1 MSSVADADVNLNVN
15 LRGTGDAPAKLD
27 QTTKGIKATE
37 TAAKS
42 STMQF
47 VSLRGSISQ
56 VAQVA
61 SSAAGEMTRDLGA
74 VVGLVG
80 DASSK
85 FGDLGFAVTGVVA
98 VVGALDLAFEA
109 IKKARFENT
118 TKSLQELANTAGSL
132 ARGLANAASNARELQ
147 GVLKTAEVR
156 TLTAQI
162 AEANARGDKV
172 AAAGFTA
179 RLAAVTST
187 NEAGSLRSQAGGA
200 LQSGADALTVRT
212 AATNLLQKTEER
224 IKFLEQAVDDRAF
237 AYHKAT
243 GAAGYGAIANQ
254 DVARVELAGLQDSR
268 IKQVGA
274 LAMLSPDSFAQN
286 NAAATALLKAADAV
300 EKEGLTT
307 QAVTLVNA
315 ATEAFKAAAGKAPKG
330 GSRGGGDGLTRGGKL
345 SDDEQA
351 AHDRANLLRALQG
364 SGQDTGIVGIIG
376 QGIIDE
382 ALARS
387 KDKGIRLDPGAG
399 SMADVSVTA
408 ANDNARQIDSV
419 GALATQ
425 FSNIDKA
432 QPGAVIR
439 DFSAALAAAI
449 PDMGDFAGALNEIS
463 NQWATYAEL
472 QANAGEDVAKQAAA
486 QKALATAT
494 IGSLGA
500 IAKAGASRIK
510 DERLRAGVLSI
521 IELGVGTGMMLT
533 PGMQAEGAAH
543 LAAAAILGSV
553 AIFGG
558 AGGSKSHAATSS
570 GDRAFKPMNDNA
582 VGGALVVNINAPWFG
597 PSPQEAAAGLAAFLG
612 LAAGTG
618 FSAAA

>member
-1 MSSVADADVNLNVN
+1 MSQADADVNLNVN

-42 STMQF
+42 STAQF

-74 VVGLVG
+74 VVGLVS

-85 FGDLGFAVTGVVA
+85 FGGLGTAVTGVIG
-98 VVGALDLAFEA
+98 VVGALFVAFEELD
-109 IKKARFENT
+109 KARFENT
-118 TKSLQELANTAGSL
+118 TKSLQELANTAGSV

-156 TLTAQI
+156 TLTAQN

-179 RLAAVTST
+179 RLAAVTSS
-187 NEAGSLRSQAGGA
+187 NEAGSLRAQAAGA
-200 LQSGADALTVRT
+200 LTSGLDALSART
-212 AATNLLQKTEER
+212 EAEALLAKTDAR
-224 IKFLEQAVDDRAF
+224 IKYIDSFLAQPAF
-237 AYHKAT
+237 NLIEH
-243 GAAGYGAIANQ
+243 GRL
-254 DVARVELAGLQDSR
+254 VARDELQAEKAGLQGSR
-268 IKQVGA
+268 ASQIGA
-274 LAMLSPDSFAQN
+274 LAMLPAEAFAQD
-286 NAAATALLKAADAV
+286 NAAAIALMKAADAV
-300 EKEGLTT
+300 EKEGFTT
-307 QAVTLVNA
+307 QAMTLVNA
-315 ATEAFKAAAGKAPKG
+315 ATDALKAAAGKATKG
-330 GSRGGGDGLTRGGKL
+330 GPRGGGDGLSRGGKL

-387 KDKGIRLDPGAG
+387 KDKGIRLDPGAD

-408 ANDNARQIDSV
+408 ANDNARQIESV

-425 FSNIDKA
+425 FSNLDKA

-486 QKALATAT
+486 QKALAAAT

-500 IAKAGASRIK
+500 IAKAGAARIK

-553 AIFGG
+553 ALFGG

-570 GDRAFKPMNDNA
+570 GDRAFKPMNDNTL
-582 VGGALVVNINAPWFG
+582 GGALVVNINAPWFG

-618 FSAAA
+618 FAPAAA